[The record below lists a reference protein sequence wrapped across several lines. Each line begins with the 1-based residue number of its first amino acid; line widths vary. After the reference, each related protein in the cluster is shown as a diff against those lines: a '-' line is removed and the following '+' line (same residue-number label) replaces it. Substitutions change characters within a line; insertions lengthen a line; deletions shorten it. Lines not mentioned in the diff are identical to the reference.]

1 MVSPQSHLTP
11 DPALQLRTLG
21 GLSLSRNGNPLA
33 GAAAQRRRLAV
44 LAVLGAAG
52 ERGVSRDQLLGLLWP
67 DRDPAAGRQ
76 ALSQALY
83 ALRRDS
89 GDEPLVHGAGTED
102 LRLDLTRVNVD
113 LLRFEEA
120 IARQDWA
127 AAAALYGGAFLD
139 GIYLDGDAGDFE
151 RWVDTRRAR
160 AQAGAERAFEQ
171 LAVAADTRGD
181 HATAVGWWRRLTAID
196 PLRTRAAAGLIQ
208 ALAASGDR
216 SGAIRFA
223 EAYTAQVREEL
234 DAEPNPHIVELTTR
248 LRAEGGSVPA
258 IDDGADRIGGRYV
271 LHRELGR
278 GGMAVVSLAR
288 DLRHDRDVA
297 VKMLHPELGEAID
310 RDRMLREIR
319 VTARLQHPHVLPLY
333 DSGEH
338 GGRLFYVMPYVAG
351 ETLRA
356 RMQRDETL
364 PVPVALR
371 FAIQVAD
378 ALDHAHQH
386 GIVHRDVKPENILL
400 TAGTRDSESH
410 AIVADFGIVQLV
422 ASAAAD
428 RLTRPFLAVGTP
440 AYMSPEQILADGPV
454 DARTDIY
461 ALGCVLYEMLAGRP
475 PWMGQDAP
483 SLQARVVLTEPPPLR
498 QVAPTVPAAV
508 AQIVEQ
514 AIRREPDERFA
525 SAAALARALER
536 AGGGGPSSPD
546 VAVELFL
553 PPLPPVRPLI
563 GRDRERE
570 TALALLL
577 RDDMRLVTLTGAGG
591 SGKTALAESIAHDA
605 GGAFEGVAFVDL
617 SAVTE
622 AARVVPAI
630 ASALAV
636 RDREQQGTADAL
648 TAALRGRR
656 TLLVLDNLEQVVSA
670 AADLARLL
678 AAVPTLRL
686 LVTSRVRL
694 RLRGEYEFHVAPLAI
709 PADAALRTADE
720 LAAAP
725 AVALFLQRAAEA
737 GGAVPADAV
746 GLRAAAALCLRLDG
760 LPLALELA
768 AARTRLLS
776 PAAILARLDARGL
789 DVLGDGAQDLPARHR
804 TLRTAI
810 GWSVEL
816 LGATSRR
823 ALAQLS
829 AFAGPFDVE
838 AATAVLAA
846 DEDTVLGWLQELLE
860 ANLLRRVEDG
870 AGEPRLTLLETIR
883 SFAREDAAALGGA
896 TAAAD
901 RHAEYFQS
909 LALREADRLAGAEQA
924 GALARLE
931 RDRAEFLR
939 ALEQA
944 AGASG
949 AGASARFTGLITALW
964 RGWLVAGHWTDAR
977 EWIER
982 AIAATTDPAALAG
995 LLMASATIAQNQGDN
1010 EEAAERVTRALA
1022 LWRGLGDTAGQARAL
1037 ASLGWLGWRRGRFA
1051 ESRALSAE
1059 ALQLFEAVAD
1069 PAGIALA
1076 RNNLGWIAL
1085 FDGQPDA
1092 AGHLDEA
1099 IAIRRRLGDRR
1110 NIAFSLTVRAR
1121 ADALAGAY
1129 AEALRRLDEAEA
1141 LHAEIGERQLL
1152 AFARHIRGE
1161 TLLRQGAPAAA
1172 YPILVED
1179 ALPVF
1184 RRIGD
1189 RYGIQATLAFIGDCH
1204 REAGAWD
1211 DALAAYDECEAIV
1224 SAMHDGHA
1232 RAQLLARRA
1241 SLALARGAPD
1251 DARRSAKAA
1260 TRAAAAL
1267 TSRLPEWLT
1276 AGWPAEWL
1284 GVEESAAV
1292 VLG

>member
-1 MVSPQSHLTP
+1 
-11 DPALQLRTLG
+11 
-21 GLSLSRNGNPLA
+21 
-33 GAAAQRRRLAV
+33 
-44 LAVLGAAG
+44 
-52 ERGVSRDQLLGLLWP
+52 
-67 DRDPAAGRQ
+67 
-76 ALSQALY
+76 
-83 ALRRDS
+83 
-89 GDEPLVHGAGTED
+89 
-102 LRLDLTRVNVD
+102 
-113 LLRFEEA
+113 
-120 IARQDWA
+120 
-127 AAAALYGGAFLD
+127 
-139 GIYLDGDAGDFE
+139 
-151 RWVDTRRAR
+151 
-160 AQAGAERAFEQ
+160 
-171 LAVAADTRGD
+171 
-181 HATAVGWWRRLTAID
+181 
-196 PLRTRAAAGLIQ
+196 
-208 ALAASGDR
+208 
-216 SGAIRFA
+216 
-223 EAYTAQVREEL
+223 
-234 DAEPNPHIVELTTR
+234 
-248 LRAEGGSVPA
+248 
-258 IDDGADRIGGRYV
+258 
-271 LHRELGR
+271 
-278 GGMAVVSLAR
+278 
-288 DLRHDRDVA
+288 
-297 VKMLHPELGEAID
+297 
-310 RDRMLREIR
+310 
-319 VTARLQHPHVLPLY
+319 
-333 DSGEH
+333 
-338 GGRLFYVMPYVAG
+338 
-351 ETLRA
+351 
-356 RMQRDETL
+356 
-364 PVPVALR
+364 
-371 FAIQVAD
+371 
-378 ALDHAHQH
+378 
-386 GIVHRDVKPENILL
+386 
-400 TAGTRDSESH
+400 
-410 AIVADFGIVQLV
+410 
-422 ASAAAD
+422 
-428 RLTRPFLAVGTP
+428 
-440 AYMSPEQILADGPV
+440 MSPEQILAEGPV
-454 DARTDIY
+454 DARTDVY
-461 ALGCVLYEMLAGRP
+461 ALGCVLFEMLTGRP
-475 PWMGQDAP
+475 PWMAQDAA
-483 SLQARVVLTEPPPLR
+483 SLLARVVMSEPPSLR
-498 QVAPTVPAAV
+498 QLAPAVPPAV
-508 AQIVEQ
+508 IRIVEQ
-514 AIRREPDERFA
+514 AIRREPDERF
-525 SAAALARALER
+525 STAAALARALER
-536 AGGGGPSSPD
+536 AIDSGPASPEAAAD
-546 VAVELFL
+546 LVL
-553 PPLPPVRPLI
+553 PPLPPSRALI
-563 GRDRERE
+563 GRSRERE
-570 TALALLL
+570 TALSLLL
-577 RDDMRLVTLTGAGG
+577 RDDVRLVTLTGAGG
-591 SGKTALAESIAHDA
+591 SGKTALAEAIAHDA
-605 GGAFEGVAFVDL
+605 VAAFEGVAIIDL

-686 LVTSRVRL
+686 LVTSRIRL
-694 RLRGEYEFHVAPLAI
+694 RLRGEYEFHVAPLAT
-709 PADAALRTADE
+709 PADSATRSADE
-720 LAAAP
+720 LAAVP
-725 AVALFLQRAAEA
+725 AVALFLQRTAEA
-737 GGAVPADAV
+737 GGAVPTDAA

-789 DVLGDGAQDLPARHR
+789 DVLGDGAQDLPARQR
-804 TLRTAI
+804 TLRATI
-810 GWSVEL
+810 GWSVDL
-816 LGATSRR
+816 LRAPARA
-823 ALAQLS
+823 ALAHL
-829 AFAGPFDVE
+829 AVFAGPFELE
-838 AATAVLAA
+838 AAMAVLAV
-846 DEDTVLGWLQELLE
+846 DEDTGLAWLQELQE
-860 ANLLRRVEDG
+860 ANLLRRVDDG
-870 AGEPRLTLLETIR
+870 AGGLRLTLLETIR
-883 SFAREDAAALGGA
+883 AFARDAAEALSVAA
-896 TAAAD
+896 TAAD
-901 RHAEYFQS
+901 RHAGYFLGQ
-909 LALREADRLAGAEQA
+909 ATQEGGRLAGAEQA

-1010 EEAAERVTRALA
+1010 EDAAERVTRALA

-1037 ASLGWLGWRRGRFA
+1037 ASLGWLEWRRGRFV
-1051 ESRALSAE
+1051 ESRRLSAE
-1059 ALQLFEAVAD
+1059 ALQLFEVVGD

-1092 AGHLDEA
+1092 AFHLDEA

-1121 ADALAGAY
+1121 ADALQGAY
-1129 AEALRRLDEAEA
+1129 AEALRRLDEADA
-1141 LHAEIGERQLL
+1141 LYADIGERQLL
-1152 AFARHIRGE
+1152 AYARHIRGE

-1251 DARRSAKAA
+1251 DARRCAKAA

-1284 GVEESAAV
+1284 GVEESAAG

>member
-1 MVSPQSHLTP
+1 
-11 DPALQLRTLG
+11 
-21 GLSLSRNGNPLA
+21 
-33 GAAAQRRRLAV
+33 
-44 LAVLGAAG
+44 
-52 ERGVSRDQLLGLLWP
+52 
-67 DRDPAAGRQ
+67 
-76 ALSQALY
+76 
-83 ALRRDS
+83 
-89 GDEPLVHGAGTED
+89 VHGAGTED
-102 LRLDLTRVNVD
+102 LRLDLTRVDVD

-181 HATAVGWWRRLTAID
+181 HATAVGWWRRLTDID
-196 PLRTRAAAGLIQ
+196 PLRTRAAAGMIR

-223 EAYTAQVREEL
+223 EGYAARVRDEL
-234 DAEPNPHIVELTTR
+234 DAEPNPHIAELSAR
-248 LRAEGGSVPA
+248 LRAEGGSVPPV
-258 IDDGADRIGGRYV
+258 DDGADRIGGRYV
-271 LHRELGR
+271 LQRELGR

-338 GGRLFYVMPYVAG
+338 DGQLYYVMPYVAG
-351 ETLRA
+351 ESLRA
-356 RMQRDETL
+356 RLQRDVTL
-364 PVPVALR
+364 PVPVAVR
-371 FAIQVAD
+371 FAIHVAD

-400 TAGTRDSESH
+400 TGATRDSESH

-422 ASAAAD
+422 ATAAD
-428 RLTRPFLAVGTP
+428 ERLTRPFFAVGTP
-440 AYMSPEQILADGPV
+440 AYMSPEQILAEGPV
-454 DARTDIY
+454 DARTDVY
-461 ALGCVLYEMLAGRP
+461 ALGCVLFEMLTGRP
-475 PWMGQDAP
+475 PWMAQDAA
-483 SLQARVVLTEPPPLR
+483 SLLARVVMSEPPSLR
-498 QVAPTVPAAV
+498 QLAPAVPPAV
-508 AQIVEQ
+508 IRIVEQ
-514 AIRREPDERFA
+514 AIRREPDERF
-525 SAAALARALER
+525 STAAALARALER
-536 AGGGGPSSPD
+536 AIDSGPASPEAAAD
-546 VAVELFL
+546 LVL
-553 PPLPPVRPLI
+553 PPLPPSRALI
-563 GRDRERE
+563 GRSRERE
-570 TALALLL
+570 TALSLLL
-577 RDDMRLVTLTGAGG
+577 RDDVRLVTLTGAGG
-591 SGKTALAESIAHDA
+591 SGKTALAEAIAHDA
-605 GGAFEGVAFVDL
+605 VAAFEGVAIIDL

-686 LVTSRVRL
+686 LVTSRIRL
-694 RLRGEYEFHVAPLAI
+694 RLRGEYEFHVAPLAT
-709 PADAALRTADE
+709 PADSATRSADE
-720 LAAAP
+720 LAAVP
-725 AVALFLQRAAEA
+725 AVALFLQRTAEA
-737 GGAVPADAV
+737 GGAVPTDAA

-789 DVLGDGAQDLPARHR
+789 DVLGDGAQDLPARQR
-804 TLRTAI
+804 TLRATI
-810 GWSVEL
+810 GWSVDL
-816 LGATSRR
+816 LRAPARA
-823 ALAQLS
+823 ALAHL
-829 AFAGPFDVE
+829 AVFAGPFELE
-838 AATAVLAA
+838 AAMAVLAV
-846 DEDTVLGWLQELLE
+846 DEDTGLAWLQELQE
-860 ANLLRRVEDG
+860 ANLLRRVDDG
-870 AGEPRLTLLETIR
+870 AGGLRLTLLETIR
-883 SFAREDAAALGGA
+883 AFARDAAEALSVAA
-896 TAAAD
+896 TAAD
-901 RHAEYFQS
+901 RHAGYFLGQ
-909 LALREADRLAGAEQA
+909 ATQEGGRLAGAEQA

-1010 EEAAERVTRALA
+1010 EDAAERVTRALA

-1037 ASLGWLGWRRGRFA
+1037 ASLGWLEWRRGRFV
-1051 ESRALSAE
+1051 ESRRLSAE
-1059 ALQLFEAVAD
+1059 ALQLFEVVGD

-1092 AGHLDEA
+1092 AFHLDEA

-1121 ADALAGAY
+1121 ADALQGAY
-1129 AEALRRLDEAEA
+1129 AEALRRLDEADA
-1141 LHAEIGERQLL
+1141 LYADIGERQLL
-1152 AFARHIRGE
+1152 AYARHIRGE

-1251 DARRSAKAA
+1251 DARRCAKAA

-1284 GVEESAAV
+1284 GVEESAAG